1 MDFADRQ
8 FWITDLKSTWN
19 GDANIDGEFNRT
31 DFVEVFRTAKYES
44 GETARWDQ
52 GDWNGDALFNSS
64 DLVVA
69 FLDGGYELGPRP
81 AVSAVPETSSWVLV
95 MSGLLAIS
103 RRRRIL

>member
-52 GDWNGDALFNSS
+52 GDWNG
-64 DLVVA
+64 
-69 FLDGGYELGPRP
+69 
-81 AVSAVPETSSWVLV
+81 
-95 MSGLLAIS
+95 
-103 RRRRIL
+103 